1 MNPKLQYCLQEYK
14 FAIYNNEEQTITNAI
29 KNMQKLTP
37 ANLPVDKL
45 DIFEEHFDNA
55 LGTFAIVKKLQKT
68 EQEYELFTKDYKDL
82 HFDVRKI
89 QKKVRKIDQKIKK
102 LKSEIR
108 NLDEDNLSAKNKL
121 ELKIENY
128 ELEIKELQNKI
139 PESWKTKNGEFEI
152 LHKAKNTRTKR
163 YRKNVDEAYETLDQ
177 IVLFINDNKKLKKLS
192 PEIKEL
198 KYTIDNKNFEKSI
211 SIIDNLFEKLGEI
224 SGTEEFANKLD
235 DLISVI
241 DNDEVDEQKLI
252 ETSSETFDLFNA
264 EVTWRADANTN
275 LLPELI
281 KYNDVIKHNIGLRL
295 QSRLTK
301 EQAKFVA
308 RCNSVHRDISL
319 NF

>member
-14 FAIYNNEEQTITNAI
+14 FAIYNNQEQTITNAI

-68 EQEYELFTKDYKDL
+68 EQEYELFAKDYKDL

-177 IVLFINDNKKLKKLS
+177 IVLFINDNKKLKELS

-235 DLISVI
+235 DLISII
-241 DNDEVDEQKLI
+241 DN

-264 EVTWRADANTN
+264 EVTWRADANKN

>member
-1 MNPKLQYCLQEYK
+1 MKDRTLEKNRILDKYYNH
-14 FAIYNNEEQTITNAI
+14 NNE
-29 KNMQKLTP
+29 
-37 ANLPVDKL
+37 
-45 DIFEEHFDNA
+45 
-55 LGTFAIVKKLQKT
+55 GTT
-68 EQEYELFTKDYKDL
+68 E
-82 HFDVRKI
+82 I
-89 QKKVRKIDQKIKK
+89 QI
-102 LKSEIR
+102 
-108 NLDEDNLSAKNKL
+108 
-121 ELKIENY
+121 
-128 ELEIKELQNKI
+128 
-139 PESWKTKNGEFEI
+139 G
-152 LHKAKNTRTKR
+152 
-163 YRKNVDEAYETLDQ
+163 VDEAGRGSLIGPVFAAAVIWNNE
-177 IVLFINDNKKLKKLS
+177 IDNEKLKELS

-235 DLISVI
+235 DLISII
-241 DNDEVDEQKLI
+241 DNDEVDEQKLL

-264 EVTWRADANTN
+264 EVTWRADANKN